1 MKLRPQLSRWARPSS
16 AQKHVRDTFQLS
28 RGTRLG
34 HVPAQPRDTSRTIIK
49 TNPSIRP
56 CMASNLLPCAWS
68 TWGGMA
74 EIERAGKAGLVGLVV
89 GGAQ

>member
-1 MKLRPQLSRWARPSS
+1 
-16 AQKHVRDTFQLS
+16 
-28 RGTRLG
+28 
-34 HVPAQPRDTSRTIIK
+34 
-49 TNPSIRP
+49 
-56 CMASNLLPCAWS
+56 MASNLLPCAWS